1 MKTGLLALLAGA
13 ILALAGATAEAQ
25 TLTIFA
31 AASLK
36 NALDEAAATWKSAGR
51 GTSIA
56 YGASSTLARQIE
68 NGAPAQVFISADLD
82 WMDYLEKRGLI
93 RKDTRR
99 NLLGNSLVMV
109 APADRAQRVDLK
121 PGFALAAMLGNGRL
135 AIADPQSVP
144 AGKYAR
150 AALEKL
156 GVWTTVAKKVAPAEN
171 VRAALALVARGE
183 APYGIVYGS
192 DAAAEPRVGVVATF
206 DAALHPAIT
215 YPAAVLSSSRDPN
228 AGAFLAFLA
237 SPPVRDIFKK
247 HGFVPLN

>member
-1 MKTGLLALLAGA
+1 MKARLLALIAGA
-13 ILALAGATAEAQ
+13 LLAAGCGAAQ
-25 TLTIFA
+25 AQALTVFA

-36 NALDEAAATWKSAGR
+36 NALDEIAATWKSAGR
-51 GTSIA
+51 SPSIA

-82 WMDYLEKRGLI
+82 WMDYLEQRGLV

-99 NLLGNSLVMV
+99 NLLGNSLAMI
-109 APADRAQRVDLK
+109 APHDRAQRVDIG
-121 PGFALAAMLGNGRL
+121 PGFALAAMLGKGRL

-156 GVWTTVAKKVAPAEN
+156 GVWSSVAAKVAPAEN

-192 DAAAEPRVGVVATF
+192 DAVAEPRVRVVATF
-206 DAALHPAIT
+206 DPALHPAIV
-215 YPAAVLSSSRDPN
+215 YPAAVVSSSRDPA

-237 SPPVRDIFKK
+237 TPPAREIFRK